1 MSNLTRYG
9 QSALDKTFPD
19 ADESVFGHMVLELGM
34 SPDEATQN
42 LRPWVRDLDRSA
54 ELSKKTAYIAA
65 FIGAGAGLATAAT
78 MGIGLTTILPI
89 AAAAYN
95 FFSGQKSAR
104 EQEVRESEYLL
115 LKTCPELLKLIYAL
129 TQKGMPRE
137 ALVECYD
144 DLLGAFTMQFQQRA
158 SLGISDELDHDI
170 VRSFQRIVQEK
181 CESESL
187 ARAIVAETENFT
199 FDTLY
204 QSTTPNAE
212 SLPAATDS
220 GPTIATSSPIG
231 NQTRLGA
238 IEVAASPAAQS
249 DWKTPET
256 QIPTALSIIVSDPYQ
271 SRAFFGAQR
280 TGKSYLAAVASRQ
293 ISESLR
299 CKIYHINL
307 ASFGDEDSYY
317 WSHAV
322 KSLTCDLSS
331 MDGYEASQMI
341 KSAIEIVKEFYSTQ
355 NAILI
360 VDEVA
365 YCGSTVA
372 AHKDALAELV
382 RIIADKI
389 TTLSSSGKKR
399 MQAIWTIAPEFVAGS
414 LTQDAKAVKKLK
426 LCYVSINPNTSINW
440 QGQTIGFDWELFAQ
454 IKANYTISDPICVP
468 SQDRICFIGSDW
480 VPVGELPDLKKDKST
495 KLETPISDPVT
506 HLENSLK
513 ASDDADND
521 VFSKF
526 AATLTHESQAS
537 LKSFVLWLETKKGTE
552 VSYDQIKDSF
562 ARRANVGRNKEAI
575 MPLVYAAKS
584 KRLITFLPNSNWLV
598 SDG

>member
-9 QSALDKTFPD
+9 QTALDKTFPD

-54 ELSKKTAYIAA
+54 QLSKQTAYVAA

-78 MGIGLTTILPI
+78 MGIGLTAILPL

-95 FFSGQKSAR
+95 FFAGQQSAR
-104 EQEVRESEYLL
+104 EQGVRESEYLL

-129 TQKGMPRE
+129 TQKGMPKE

-144 DLLGAFTMQFQQRA
+144 DLLGAFTVQFQQRA
-158 SLGISDELDHDI
+158 SLGMSGELDHDI
-170 VRSFQRIVQEK
+170 VKSFQRIVQEK
-181 CESESL
+181 CEAESL

-204 QSTTPNAE
+204 QSTEPKAE
-212 SLPAATDS
+212 ALPAATDS
-220 GPTIATSSPIG
+220 GSPTAASSPIG
-231 NQTRLGA
+231 NPTRLGA
-238 IEVAASPAAQS
+238 VEVAASPAAQS

-280 TGKSYLAAVASRQ
+280 TGKSYLAAVTSRQ
-293 ISESLR
+293 ISEALR
-299 CKIYHINL
+299 CKVYHINL

-331 MDGYEASQMI
+331 LGGYEASQMI
-341 KSAIEIVKEFYSTQ
+341 KRAIELVKEFYSTQ

-360 VDEVA
+360 VDEIA

-372 AHKDALAELV
+372 AHKDALAELM

-426 LCYVSINPNTSINW
+426 LCYVSVNPDASIDW
-440 QGQTIGFDWELFAQ
+440 QGQTVDFDWELFNQ
-454 IKANYTISDPICVP
+454 IKANFTISEPTCVP
-468 SQDRICFIGSDW
+468 SQERVCFIGSDW
-480 VPVGELPDLKKDKST
+480 VPVGELPDLKKSQPPPQA
-495 KLETPISDPVT
+495 TPIRDPVA

-513 ASDDADND
+513 ASDNDADD
-521 VFSKF
+521 AFSKF

-537 LKSFVLWLETKKGTE
+537 LKVFVLWLANKKGSE
-552 VSYDQIKDSF
+552 ISYDQIKDSF

-584 KRLITFLPNSNWLV
+584 KRLITFLTNSNWLV
-598 SDG
+598 SDD